1 MREKLDGF
9 IDLQTNRWN
18 IEIEILISKRPRDE
32 ITASSG
38 QGKPKTPVL
47 SDSRDTRAKLS
58 LDFQL
63 KLDPDIFKRNDS
75 VCSHAFALNYVILRG
90 IRDS

>member
-9 IDLQTNRWN
+9 KDLQSNRWN
-18 IEIEILISKRPRDE
+18 IDIEILLSKRPRDE
-32 ITASSG
+32 LTPSTG
-38 QGKPKTPVL
+38 QTKPKTPVL

-63 KLDPDIFKRNDS
+63 KLDPDIFKRTDS
-75 VCSHAFALNYVILRG
+75 VRSSI
-90 IRDS
+90 